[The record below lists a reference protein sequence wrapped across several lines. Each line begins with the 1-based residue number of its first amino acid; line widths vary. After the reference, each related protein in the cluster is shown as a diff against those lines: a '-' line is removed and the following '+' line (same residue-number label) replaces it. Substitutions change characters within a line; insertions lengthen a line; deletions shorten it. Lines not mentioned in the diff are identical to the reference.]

1 MIDLSKNLNKNQATY
16 LSQEEVFLRAA
27 QQRKLRK
34 TIFQC

>member
-1 MIDLSKNLNKNQATY
+1 MIDLSKTYNENQATY
-16 LSQEEVFLRAA
+16 LSQEEVFLRVA